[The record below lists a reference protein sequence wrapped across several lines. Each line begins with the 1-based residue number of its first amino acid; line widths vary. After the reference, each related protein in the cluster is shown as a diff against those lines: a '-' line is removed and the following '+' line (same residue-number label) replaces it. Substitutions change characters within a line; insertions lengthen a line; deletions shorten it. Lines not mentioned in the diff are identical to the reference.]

1 MTKKITIVFFI
12 FFLIEISFGQFFP
25 NWTFINGT
33 LSTLNKL
40 AIPFSFLTL
49 ILCFTILIKANR
61 AITISL
67 GVFFLIF
74 FCLLSWTE
82 IHSMDSTTDPID
94 IAIIHKESDGKKLV
108 IREYKNMKTNRT
120 IYDTVLVRDRYI
132 LRQFFE
138 K

>member
-1 MTKKITIVFFI
+1 MTKIITKVFLI
-12 FFLIEISFGQFFP
+12 FFLIEIAFQLFFP

-40 AIPFSFLTL
+40 AIYFGFLTL
-49 ILCFTILIKANR
+49 ILCFTILMKAQR
-61 AITISL
+61 VLTISL
-67 GVFFLIF
+67 GVFFFVF

-82 IHSMDSTTDPID
+82 FHAIDTTTDPID
-94 IAIIHKESDGKKLV
+94 IAIIHKESDRKKLV
-108 IREYKNMKTNRT
+108 IREYKNIKTNHT
-120 IYDTVLVRDRYI
+120 IYDTVLVKDRFI

>member
-1 MTKKITIVFFI
+1 MTKIITKVFLI
-12 FFLIEISFGQFFP
+12 FFLIEIAFQLFFP

-40 AIPFSFLTL
+40 AINFGFLTL
-49 ILCFTILIKANR
+49 ILCFTILMKAQR
-61 AITISL
+61 ALTISL
-67 GVFFLIF
+67 GVFFFVF

-82 IHSMDSTTDPID
+82 FHANDTTTDPID

-108 IREYKNMKTNRT
+108 IREYKNIKTNRT
-120 IYDTVLVRDRYI
+120 IYDTVLVRDRFI

>member
-1 MTKKITIVFFI
+1 MTKKITIVIFI
-12 FFLIEISFGQFFP
+12 FFLIEIAFGQFFP

-40 AIPFSFLTL
+40 AIYFSFLTL
-49 ILCFTILIKANR
+49 ILCFTILMNARR
-61 AITISL
+61 AVTISL

-82 IHSMDSTTDPID
+82 FHAIDTTTDPID

-120 IYDTVLVRDRYI
+120 IYDTVLVKDRFI